1 MVDKNTKL
9 SNKKGLTIIKAASKN
24 PIDEGFLKEVNHQT
38 VGSIYITKLL
48 KKTLLNLLK
57 SNLK

>member
-9 SNKKGLTIIKAASKN
+9 SNKKGLTIIKAANKN
-24 PIDEGFLKEVNHQT
+24 PIDEGFLKEINHQT
-38 VGSIYITKLL
+38 VGTIFIIKPL
-48 KKTLLNLLK
+48 KKTLLNLLM